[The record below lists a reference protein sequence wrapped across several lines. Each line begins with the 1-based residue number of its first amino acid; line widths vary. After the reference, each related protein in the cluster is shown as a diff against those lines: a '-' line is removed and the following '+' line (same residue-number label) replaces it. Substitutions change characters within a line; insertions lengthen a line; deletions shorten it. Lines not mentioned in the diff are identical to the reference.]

1 MHEVMQDTR
10 VTISR
15 LVGRLAGVCLLLVMT
30 ACGGGHELERYS
42 FAGAT
47 IAAADF
53 APPAPALWTGSY
65 ELEGDDA
72 ITAVVNAGAS
82 VAKEVEARRARV
94 RLDSASKAVDVRE
107 RMTRRTLERAA
118 RYLGATP
125 LAMADHGGTTN
136 PDYLLEVY
144 VRQYGIDARGSRP
157 ARVFMKVEAVLLD
170 RRSGHEVW
178 NVEVDSHDRLT
189 PSVRHGNELPAD
201 IVTAGTLHTV
211 TVEQLESALADL
223 IDFTADYVTNE
234 LREDLRDVRRG

>member
-1 MHEVMQDTR
+1 MHETTQFTHARILQRAGR
-10 VTISR
+10 VAV
-15 LVGRLAGVCLLLVMT
+15 LGVFAVAT

-47 IAAADF
+47 IAATDY
-53 APPAPALWTGSY
+53 APPAPSVWTGSY
-65 ELEGDDA
+65 ELDGDDA

-94 RLDSASKAVDVRE
+94 RLDSAAALVDVRG
-107 RMTRRTLERAA
+107 RMTGRTLRRTA

-125 LAMADHGGTTN
+125 VEATGATAPTDA
-136 PDYLLEVY
+136 DYLLEIY
-144 VRQYGIDARGSRP
+144 VRQYGIDARGGGP
-157 ARVFMKVEAVLLD
+157 ARMFMKVEAVLLD

-189 PSVRHGNELPAD
+189 PSVRHGGELPAD

-211 TVEQLESALADL
+211 TVEQLESSLVEL
-223 IDFTADYVTNE
+223 IDFTADYITNE

>member
-1 MHEVMQDTR
+1 MHEITQHTDAATL
-10 VTISR
+10 R
-15 LVGRLAGVCLLLVMT
+15 LVGRLGFLCLLAVAT

-47 IAAADF
+47 IAATDY
-53 APPAPALWTGSY
+53 PAPAPSLWTGSY

-82 VAKEVEARRARV
+82 VAREVEARRARV
-94 RLDSASKAVDVRE
+94 RLDSASSLVDVRE
-107 RMTRRTLERAA
+107 RMTRRTLERTA
-118 RYLGATP
+118 RYLGAAP
-125 LAMADHGGTTN
+125 IAAAGGTVDA
-136 PDYLLEVY
+136 DYLLEVY
-144 VRQYGIDARGSRP
+144 VRQYGIDARGGRA

-189 PSVRHGNELPAD
+189 PAIRHAGELPAD

-211 TVEQLESALADL
+211 TVDELERALADL

>member
-1 MHEVMQDTR
+1 MREMMQDTQM
-10 VTISR
+10 TIPR
-15 LVGRLAGVCLLLVMT
+15 LAGRLAGVCLLLVVT
-30 ACGGGHELERYS
+30 ACGGGHDLERYS

-65 ELEGDDA
+65 QLEGDDA
-72 ITAVVNAGAS
+72 ITTVVNAGAS

-94 RLDSASKAVDVRE
+94 RLDSASKLVDVRE

-125 LAMADHGGTTN
+125 LDMVDDGGTTD

-157 ARVFMKVEAVLLD
+157 ARVFMKVEAVVLD

-189 PSVRHGNELPAD
+189 PSVRHGSELPAD

-223 IDFTADYVTNE
+223 TDFTADYVTNE